1 MARPRRNT
9 AAAASKADTTE
20 TVQAVKK
27 ESAVCAAEEIGAVSA
42 ALQKDAARMAEKK
55 DAAGAAAQKDAACVS
70 EKKGTAGAA
79 EAQDT
84 FHEAGRTVVVEF
96 AGKQIMAKDVL
107 KKAEE
112 AYLAAHKGVG
122 IKTLELYISPEQ
134 NAAYYVVNGEASKD
148 FVIQL

>member
-9 AAAASKADTTE
+9 ATAVANADTAE

-27 ESAVCAAEEIGAVSA
+27 ESAVCAAEEKGTVS
-42 ALQKDAARMAEKK
+42 
-55 DAAGAAAQKDAACVS
+55 AAAQKDAACVS

>member
-1 MARPRRNT
+1 MTRPRRNT
-9 AAAASKADTTE
+9 AAAAVKVDTAE

-27 ESAVCAAEEIGAVSA
+27 ESAVCAAEEKGTVS
-42 ALQKDAARMAEKK
+42 
-55 DAAGAAAQKDAACVS
+55 AAAQKDAACVS

>member
-9 AAAASKADTTE
+9 APAVAKADTAE

-27 ESAVCAAEEIGAVSA
+27 ESAVCAAEEKGTVS
-42 ALQKDAARMAEKK
+42 
-55 DAAGAAAQKDAACVS
+55 AAAQKDAACVS

>member
-9 AAAASKADTTE
+9 ATAVAKADTAE

-27 ESAVCAAEEIGAVSA
+27 QSAVCAAEEKGTVS
-42 ALQKDAARMAEKK
+42 
-55 DAAGAAAQKDAACVS
+55 AAAQKDAACVS

>member
-9 AAAASKADTTE
+9 ATAVAKADTAE

-27 ESAVCAAEEIGAVSA
+27 ESAVCAAEEKGTVS
-42 ALQKDAARMAEKK
+42 
-55 DAAGAAAQKDAACVS
+55 AAAQKDAACVS

-79 EAQDT
+79 ESQDT